1 MAELGRAALLV
12 TLGLVM
18 YALVAGAAGAHLGR
32 RRLALSAQNALVAA
46 FFSTLVAS
54 AVLLGALLRHD
65 FSFTYVARTTSE
77 DLPTAYTIS
86 AFWGG
91 QEGSLLLWLLVLTGF
106 GAAAVRLNRGWARDL
121 IVWVVPVFAAVAV
134 FFAFLLVAVASPFV
148 MQAAPADGAGMTPS
162 LQNPYMLA
170 HPPLLYLGYVGLTV
184 PFAFC
189 LGALLAGRPDER
201 WLVATRRWTLFAWT
215 ALGIGQLLGAHWAYV
230 EVGWGGY
237 YAWDPVENAA
247 LMPWLAATAF
257 LHSVMVQE
265 KRGILRVWNVLLVI
279 LAFSLSLFGTF
290 LTRSGVVNSIHS
302 FTQSSIGP
310 WFLAFIALTVAVSL
324 AVVFWRL
331 PLLRSQTRLESPVSR
346 EAAFL
351 YNNLLLLALCL
362 TILWG
367 VVYPLISE
375 AVRGEAVVLGRAYYD
390 FFLRIFGL
398 PLLLL
403 MGIGPLIAWRR
414 ASFAS
419 LVTTFRW
426 PVLAALATG
435 AALLVL
441 GAGSSVPGLVAYT
454 FSAFVAATIVMEFA
468 RGTRARKALG
478 ASSWPNA
485 FFSLLGRNRRRYG
498 GYVVHASIVLLAVG
512 IAGSSAFDK
521 AADAKLRPGE
531 SMAVGD
537 YNLRYEALDERQTSN
552 ATEIRAQLAVSR
564 GDRDLGTLEAGKNA
578 YTVEQQLSNEVGI
591 RSDPL
596 TGEDLFVITEQID
609 PDGTVYFRVF
619 VKPLVNL
626 IWIAG
631 LVFVMGSLIALWP
644 DAREQRRLVERTREI
659 GLPATR

>member
-310 WFLAFIALTVAVSL
+310 WFLAFIALTVAISL

-521 AADAKLRPGE
+521 AADAKLRPGQ